1 MPMTSTP
8 VAIGSSVPAWPTRR
22 VRARRRTRATT
33 SCEVMPPGLS
43 TMTRPD
49 GHGGGR
55 AVSWVPGRRESVSSV
70 PLIWASVGVVVLVV
84 LVVFR
89 PVFLGL
95 LVRIRVAG
103 PLGALGGAGQLLV
116 LLPGGQDQLVDP
128 LRVLRQL
135 VGDELDRRGV
145 PQADQPAHLGADD
158 AGRALQRD
166 GGLLP

>member
-1 MPMTSTP
+1 MRMTSPP
-8 VAIGSSVPAWPTRR
+8 VAIGSSFPAWPPRR

-55 AVSWVPGRRESVSSV
+55 AVSWVPGAPESVSSV
-70 PLIWASVGVVVLVV
+70 PLIWASVGVVVLVVLVV

-128 LRVLRQL
+128 
-135 VGDELDRRGV
+135 
-145 PQADQPAHLGADD
+145 
-158 AGRALQRD
+158 
-166 GGLLP
+166 